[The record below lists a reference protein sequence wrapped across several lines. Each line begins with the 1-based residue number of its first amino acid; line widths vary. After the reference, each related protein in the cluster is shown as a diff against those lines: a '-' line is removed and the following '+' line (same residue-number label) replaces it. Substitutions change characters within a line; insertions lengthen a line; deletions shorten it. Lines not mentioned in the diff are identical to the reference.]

1 MLVSALRGPKR
12 GSMRRKEVQVE
23 GCPRDP
29 YGARAK
35 VKTSESMRRVHRNR
49 LVAWDKISQFQ
60 HGTMTVHI
68 GNPAINVFGSYELVW
83 AEPLAEKWQKLGK
96 GPESPEVDKY
106 LLHFAKS
113 RVQRLAKQLKSCKEL
128 RKNKMDEKREV
139 NVENTKKHQVY
150 MIEQLSHTVMV
161 ASRFKDWKLGVHP
174 SLAWLSPSLF
184 TFKLLSFPQL
194 EKVEKSKSFGTF
206 SRWTLVT

>member
-1 MLVSALRGPKR
+1 LGGVRREIHPRQEKRRGI
-12 GSMRRKEVQVE
+12 
-23 GCPRDP
+23 
-29 YGARAK
+29 
-35 VKTSESMRRVHRNR
+35 T
-49 LVAWDKISQFQ
+49 
-60 HGTMTVHI
+60 
-68 GNPAINVFGSYELVW
+68 YE
-83 AEPLAEKWQKLGK
+83 PEKWQKLGK

-161 ASRFKDWKLGVHP
+161 ASRFKD
-174 SLAWLSPSLF
+174 
-184 TFKLLSFPQL
+184 
-194 EKVEKSKSFGTF
+194 
-206 SRWTLVT
+206 